1 MKTIGLLGGMSWEST
16 AIYYRLINQGVRARL
31 GGLHSAAI
39 LLHSIDFAP
48 MAALQRDNHWDEAGA
63 KLAAHAAGLE
73 KAGADCLVLCTNTM
87 HRVAET
93 IKSALTIPLIHIA
106 DATALRLQALGIQ
119 QVGLLGTAFTMEQAF
134 YRDRLAGHGLTV
146 LTPEPDER
154 AIVHRVIFDELCRG
168 RIEPASRQTFIRF
181 GQDLASRGA
190 QAIVMGCTEIGLLLG
205 PDDLDLPLI
214 DTTEVH
220 AEAAVSF
227 ALADSARPRA

>member
-31 GGLHSAAI
+31 GGLHSAGI

-48 MAALQRDNHWDEAGA
+48 MAALQRDNHWDETGH

-73 KAGADCLVLCTNTM
+73 KAGTDCLVLCTNTM

-93 IKSALTIPLIHIA
+93 IESALTIPLIHIA

-134 YRDRLAGHGLTV
+134 YRDSLAGHGLPV
-146 LTPEPDER
+146 LTPEPDKR

-168 RIEPASRQTFIRF
+168 RIEPASRKAFIRIC
-181 GQDLASRGA
+181 QDLASRGA
-190 QAIVMGCTEIGLLLG
+190 QAIVLGCTEIGLLLG
-205 PDDLDLPLI
+205 PDDLNLPLI

-227 ALADSARPRA
+227 ALD